1 MVSEGSSEL
10 SNELDLYLREKT
22 EKIAKGNLATKFVI
36 LLWWRVNSANYPILS
51 RIARDVLVI
60 PVSTVASEST
70 FRIGG
75 RILDQYRS
83 SLTSDMVEALILL
96 QNWLRSSLFVDP
108 TTDLN
113 KLVEDNKF
121 MDQLAEEL
129 RKSTTANQLGRS
141 T

>member
-51 RIARDVLVI
+51 HIVRDVLAI
-60 PVSTVASEST
+60 PVSTDASESAFST
-70 FRIGG
+70 GG

-83 SLTSDMVEALILL
+83 SLTPDMVEALILL
-96 QNWLRSSLFVDP
+96 
-108 TTDLN
+108 
-113 KLVEDNKF
+113 
-121 MDQLAEEL
+121 
-129 RKSTTANQLGRS
+129 
-141 T
+141 